1 MIRIPHLSLHFIFTN
16 CVLATFL
23 LVLFNILYLPL
34 EREAIS
40 IVKVAVMGVCPLV
53 FVLKG
58 PIVSKALLLG
68 ISYWLLVYFL
78 SAFKGEMRFS
88 TIGFLGMYLGMFIT
102 YYDLILKGAF
112 TLSYFQKVLKWLIIA
127 YGVAL
132 IAQQMCL
139 MVGIRNL
146 PLINLQGQFY
156 LSISKLPS
164 LSLEPSHSARILS
177 VAMLGYLRCIEI
189 TIHRKPLVKE
199 LFSKEHI
206 WVSLLF
212 LWCIFTMGSGTA
224 FVGIAILSIYFI
236 TRKTAIYIVPILITL
251 FIVGQSMEVKQM
263 NRAVALAGATM
274 SGSVEKMNEAEG
286 SGASRIIP
294 VVNFLT
300 KTDLAEVET
309 WIGKKSMEKDKLWWT
324 RMDRSIIDQYG
335 LIAFALSMA
344 LVYSCMI
351 RHFFSIE
358 TLMFGLLLG
367 FTIGNIYYTW
377 GCMLIM
383 TSIRYFQSCGKESE

>member
-1 MIRIPHLSLHFIFTN
+1 MIRIPHLSLYSFFTN
-16 CVLATFL
+16 SAIATSL
-23 LVLFNILYLPL
+23 LILFNILYLPI

-40 IVKVAVMGVCPLV
+40 MVKVAVMGICPLV
-53 FVLKG
+53 FILKR

-112 TLSYFQKVLKWLIIA
+112 TLTHFQKALKWLIIV
-127 YGVAL
+127 YGVVL
-132 IAQQMCL
+132 IAQQICL
-139 MVGIRNL
+139 LAGIRNF
-146 PLINLQGQFY
+146 PLINIQGQFY

-189 TIHRKPLVKE
+189 TRYGKPLVKE
-199 LFSKEHI
+199 LFSKEHK
-206 WVSLLF
+206 WVSLSF
-212 LWCIFTMGSGTA
+212 LWCMLTMGSGTA

-236 TRKTAIYIVPILITL
+236 TRKTAIYVIPILITL
-251 FIVGQSMEVKQM
+251 FLMGQSMEVKQM
-263 NRAVALAGATM
+263 NRAVALAEATM
-274 SGSVEKMNEAEG
+274 SGSVEEMNEADG
-286 SGASRIIP
+286 SGASRFIP

-300 KTDLAEVET
+300 KTDLTEVET

-324 RMDRSIIDQYG
+324 RMNRSIIDQYG
-335 LIAFALSMA
+335 LIAFVLSMV

-383 TSIRYFQSCGKESE
+383 TGIRYFQSCGKESK

>member
-1 MIRIPHLSLHFIFTN
+1 MIRIPHLSLYSIFTN
-16 CVLATFL
+16 SAIVTCL

-34 EREAIS
+34 ERDAIS
-40 IVKVAVMGVCPLV
+40 IVKVMVMGVCPLV
-53 FVLKG
+53 FILKG

-88 TIGFLGMYLGMFIT
+88 TIGFLGMYLCMFIT

-112 TLSYFQKVLKWLIIA
+112 SLTHFQKVLKCLIVA
-127 YGVAL
+127 YGVVL

-189 TIHRKPLVKE
+189 TKHRKPLVKE

-206 WVSLLF
+206 WVSVLF

-224 FVGIAILSIYFI
+224 FVGIAILSLYFI
-236 TRKTAIYIVPILITL
+236 TRKSAIYIVPILITL
-251 FIVGQSMEVKQM
+251 FILGQSMEIKQL

-274 SGSVEKMNEAEG
+274 NGSVEEMNEADG
-286 SGASRIIP
+286 SGASRFIP

-300 KTDLAEVET
+300 KTDLTKVET
-309 WIGKKSMEKDKLWWT
+309 WIGKKSMAKDKLWWT

-335 LIAFALSMA
+335 LIAFVLSMV

-351 RHFFSIE
+351 RRFFSIE
-358 TLMFGLLLG
+358 TLMFCLLLG
-367 FTIGNIYYTW
+367 FAIGNIYYSW
-377 GCMLIM
+377 GCLMIM
-383 TSIRYFQSCGKESE
+383 TGVRYFQEKYEE